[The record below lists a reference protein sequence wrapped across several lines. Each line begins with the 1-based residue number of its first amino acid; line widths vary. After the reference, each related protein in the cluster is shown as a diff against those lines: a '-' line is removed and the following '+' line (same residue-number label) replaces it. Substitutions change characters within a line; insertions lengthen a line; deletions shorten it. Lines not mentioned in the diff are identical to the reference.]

1 MRNIVFATNNKHK
14 LFEVQ
19 NILGSTFSLKSLT
32 DIGFDEDIPEDFDTL
47 DQNASQKAWHIYNRF
62 MMDCFA
68 DDTGLEVD
76 ALGGEPG
83 VYSARYAGE
92 QKNPHDNIIKLLR
105 ELEGI
110 SNRGAQFRTVVA
122 LIIDGEEHR
131 FEGIVRGKIIDK
143 LLGSE
148 GFGYD
153 PIFVPDGYNQTFAEM
168 DLNIKNRISHRGL
181 AIAQLANFLLQH

>member
-19 NILGSTFSLKSLT
+19 NILGSTFSLKSLA

-62 MMDCFA
+62 KIDCFA

-92 QKNPHDNIIKLLR
+92 QKNPHDNILKLLSN
-105 ELEGI
+105 LKGK

-122 LIIDGEEHR
+122 LIINGVEYR

-143 LLGSE
+143 LLGEE

-153 PIFVPDGYNQTFAEM
+153 PIFVPDGYTQTFAEM
-168 DLNIKNRISHRGL
+168 DLNLKNRISHRGL
-181 AIAQLANFLLQH
+181 AIAQLANFLLQQ

>member
-19 NILGSTFSLKSLT
+19 NILGSTFSLKSLA

-47 DQNASQKAWHIYNRF
+47 DQNASQKAWHIYNRYKI
-62 MMDCFA
+62 DCFA

-92 QKNPHDNIIKLLR
+92 QKKPYDNILKLLR
-105 ELEGI
+105 NLKDK

-122 LIIDGEEHR
+122 LIINGVEYR

-143 LLGSE
+143 LLGEE

-153 PIFVPDGYNQTFAEM
+153 PIFVPDGYTQTFAEM
-168 DLNIKNRISHRGL
+168 DLNLKNRISHRGL
-181 AIAQLANFLLQH
+181 AIAQLANFLLQQ